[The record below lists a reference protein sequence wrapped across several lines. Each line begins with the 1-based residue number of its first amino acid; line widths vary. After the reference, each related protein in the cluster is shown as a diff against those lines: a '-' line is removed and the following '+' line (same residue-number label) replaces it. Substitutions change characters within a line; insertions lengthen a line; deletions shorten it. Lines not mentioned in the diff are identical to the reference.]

1 MQTVPRPSSVEI
13 SSPLTRLTIPWRR
26 PSLSGKYTRLYDH
39 FADRSFFKTRPKV
52 YLCSCV
58 QQFSFARTPQLPPP
72 PPPIW
77 AHIRGR
83 YLVSQVW
90 RHLPVTPWTRFSCKV
105 QHCFQ
110 CCGWIHDIFVWIRI
124 RGSMPL
130 TLTSGSGCGSGSYYY
145 YFNQWSSRC
154 QQDTN

>member
-1 MQTVPRPSSVEI
+1 LSCGMQTVPRPSSVEI

-39 FADRSFFKTRPKV
+39 FAP
-52 YLCSCV
+52 
-58 QQFSFARTPQLPPP
+58 APP

-154 QQDTN
+154 QQDTNLKKVFLNITFWWYL